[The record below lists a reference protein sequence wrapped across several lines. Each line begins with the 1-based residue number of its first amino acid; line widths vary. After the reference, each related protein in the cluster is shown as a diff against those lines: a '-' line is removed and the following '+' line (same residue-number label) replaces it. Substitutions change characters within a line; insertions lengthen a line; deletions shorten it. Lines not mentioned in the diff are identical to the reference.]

1 MRQSSDESFESLKSE
16 ALTWGHVSIS
26 RDLVSSKIPLPG
38 DKHHT
43 RSSKQLSCPGS
54 TKTIESDTIAEACC
68 IPCHGH
74 VYHSTH
80 LASLREA
87 IGLAES
93 AIRATGELGRLA
105 TIRVTLE

>member
-1 MRQSSDESFESLKSE
+1 MRQSSDESFENVKSE
-16 ALTWGHVSIS
+16 ALTWGRVSIS
-26 RDLVSSKIPLPG
+26 HDSVSPKIPLLG

-43 RSSKQLSCPGS
+43 RSSKQLFYPGS

-68 IPCHGH
+68 VPCHGH

-87 IGLAES
+87 IDLAES
-93 AIRATGELGRLA
+93 TIRATGKLGGLA
-105 TIRVTLE
+105 AIRITLK